1 MRDFLINTAER
12 DNPGEVFELES
23 NKMLEAKVNG
33 RIWSKLGAMVAYHGN
48 LTFKREGMMEG
59 GLMKA
64 FQRAVSQE
72 MSALTKIEGNGV
84 VYLADQ
90 AKEVK
95 ILRLNG
101 DSINVNGNDLLAFED
116 SVQYAITM
124 HKKVAG
130 MLAGGLFSV
139 KLEGHGLIAILSH
152 GKPLPCPLKLAGHF
166 TPTQTPPLHGV
177 AT

>member
-1 MRDFLINTAER
+1 MTNDDRLNALLGRHPKATAEAEENQAEENQIAPNAEGAYTLRDFLINTAER

-33 RIWSKLGAMVAYHGN
+33 RIWSKLGAMVAYHGD

-84 VYLADQ
+84 VYLADGERSEDF
-90 AKEVK
+90 APKR
-95 ILRLNG
+95 RLY
-101 DSINVNGNDLLAFED
+101 
-116 SVQYAITM
+116 Q
-124 HKKVAG
+124 
-130 MLAGGLFSV
+130 
-139 KLEGHGLIAILSH
+139 
-152 GKPLPCPLKLAGHF
+152 C
-166 TPTQTPPLHGV
+166 
-177 AT
+177 